1 MGSANLALVFGP
13 TLMRAPDAIDP
24 RQLHTDVPSV
34 NILIQL
40 CIDQNPFIF
49 GEEEE
54 EDALIE
60 QQKRSKSP
68 PALAPEPPS
77 NELEASFELSSK
89 VTVLSTSPPTE
100 PPSAPPSTTPQVHTI
115 LCMYCIAEL

>member
-34 NILIQL
+34 NLLIQL

-54 EDALIE
+54 EESVLE
-60 QQKRSKSP
+60 RQKRSKSP
-68 PALAPEPPS
+68 PALAPEPPAS
-77 NELEASFELSSK
+77 ELEASFELNSK

-100 PPSAPPSTTPQVHTI
+100 PPTSPPSAVPLPQEQVR
-115 LCMYCIAEL
+115 